1 MKFRL
6 RAPLRRSETF
16 CPHFLAAAVLVLL
29 TAVFLLAACDNE
41 SEDSEPASANG
52 ATIAKTTATL
62 PQQATPSLPEPLPPP
77 PAPVQ
82 TPLSTTATP
91 TPVAP
96 PVTPE
101 PTATPTPVAPPVTPE
116 PTATPEP
123 VAPTVT
129 PTGDR
134 SLTAYLETCEADIL
148 LLGLENAGVLPE
160 DDELATW
167 GDIATFSEILAD
179 FYLQLDP
186 PAELSDF
193 HDAQLRSIRGLAE
206 LARSY
211 PTEDSFI
218 AALEALVEQ
227 TFQALFELPPDLAAD
242 PEAASAALETA
253 LQDTYAEFFG
263 PELLTAFQDLE
274 LALGALDP
282 DVRLALDGSTCYEL
296 VDGLSQ
302 PVAL

>member
-29 TAVFLLAACDNE
+29 TAAFLLAACDNE

-52 ATIAKTTATL
+52 STIAKTTATL

-91 TPVAP
+91 TPVP
-96 PVTPE
+96 
-101 PTATPTPVAPPVTPE
+101 PPVTPE

-123 VAPTVT
+123 VEPTVT
-129 PTGDR
+129 PTEDR
-134 SLTAYLETCEADIL
+134 SLTVYLETCEADIL

-179 FYLQLDP
+179 FYVQLDP

-253 LQDTYAEFFG
+253 LTGHLRRIFRAGTAHRIPG
-263 PELLTAFQDLE
+263 PGGGTWRA
-274 LALGALDP
+274 
-282 DVRLALDGSTCYEL
+282 
-296 VDGLSQ
+296 
-302 PVAL
+302 

>member
-29 TAVFLLAACDNE
+29 TAAFLLAACDNE

-52 ATIAKTTATL
+52 STIAKTTATL

-91 TPVAP
+91 TPVP
-96 PVTPE
+96 
-101 PTATPTPVAPPVTPE
+101 PPVTPE

-123 VAPTVT
+123 VEPTVT
-129 PTGDR
+129 PTEDR
-134 SLTAYLETCEADIL
+134 SLTVYLETCEADIL

-179 FYLQLDP
+179 FYVQLDP

-274 LALGALDP
+274 VALGALDP
-282 DVRLALDGSTCYEL
+282 DVRLALDGSTCYQL
-296 VDGLSQ
+296 VEGLSQ